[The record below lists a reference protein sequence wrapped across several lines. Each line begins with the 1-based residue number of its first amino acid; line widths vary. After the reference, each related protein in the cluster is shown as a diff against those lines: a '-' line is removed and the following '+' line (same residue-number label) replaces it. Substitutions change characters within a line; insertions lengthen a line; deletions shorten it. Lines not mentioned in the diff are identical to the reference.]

1 MRVFALVAAVGLG
14 MFAATAR
21 EAQGCSACAALFA
34 KRKTMRG
41 VLRPVTE
48 GRFIENWQAKSGKA
62 SGLAPKWQ
70 LLVGGRVV
78 YLDLG
83 DNKEL
88 LARAEKLNGMEVEV
102 LGDEVAW
109 TVHRSLRP
117 GPNGITIMIGIL
129 PQQADGLRVIEMSAV
144 R

>member
-1 MRVFALVAAVGLG
+1 LK
-14 MFAATAR
+14 
-21 EAQGCSACAALFA
+21 E
-34 KRKTMRG
+34 RKTMRG
-41 VLRPVTE
+41 VLRPITE
-48 GRFIENWQAKSGKA
+48 GPFIEHWQAKSGKA
-62 SGLAPKWQ
+62 SGVAPKWQ

-102 LGDEVAW
+102 LGSDVSW

-117 GPNGITIMIGIL
+117 GPNGITLMIAIM
-129 PQQADGLRVIEMSAV
+129 PQQADGLRVIAISAV